1 MIKILKPIKKHL
13 RVWHI
18 AIIVICLWFYFS
30 TFIAFLRTLLLT
42 VLGLFL
48 LYQILTK
55 IFNAKKSDYHSFSKK
70 IYEGKKGGRYTIEYS
85 KDGTPFRRYF

>member
-1 MIKILKPIKKHL
+1 MKKILKPIKKHL

-18 AIIVICLWFYFS
+18 AIIVICFWFYFS

-55 IFNAKKSDYHSFSKK
+55 IFNEKKSELKDIH
-70 IYEGKKGGRYTIEYS
+70 IGKKGGRYTIEYS
-85 KDGTPFRRYF
+85 KDGTPCRRYF